1 MSGNQ
6 GILYMNV
13 RGAERLSVRFTHL
26 VTMIKEEPARAWS
39 EKTPRRTTSLSVPPC
54 QWTGNMKAEL
64 PQAVLRRTMD
74 FAQLRWQF
82 FEEHEKYFE

>member
-13 RGAERLSVRFTHL
+13 RCAERLSVRFTHL
-26 VTMIKEEPARAWS
+26 VTMIMYCKEEPARAWS

-54 QWTGNMKAEL
+54 QWRGNMIAEL

-74 FAQLRWQF
+74 FAQLQW
-82 FEEHEKYFE
+82 Y